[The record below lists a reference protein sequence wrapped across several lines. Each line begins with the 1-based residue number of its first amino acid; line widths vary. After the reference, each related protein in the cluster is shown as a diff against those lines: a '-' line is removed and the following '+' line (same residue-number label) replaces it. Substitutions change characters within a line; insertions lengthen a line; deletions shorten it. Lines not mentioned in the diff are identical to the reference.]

1 MVLALFCLTPSGI
14 ILHQVSY
21 NLLLLRGE
29 RHSLQDIVHDGG
41 TKFQVEM
48 RLHPLL
54 GNSLGYTLTV
64 PTLELPSQQVTQPS
78 FKQRDNTPHEEQPD
92 SPSRRPETDT
102 RTLTNRASVE
112 SRIDDMLEI
121 LAHADLLH
129 KLVFVSVHT
138 GQLTDMRE
146 HVLKTISK
154 LESVDITKSEL
165 NVGVNNELGETKD
178 FSTKVESVTE
188 SRLLSLLGG
197 KSFNWLEVKIVIKME
212 VIEILS
218 VNKKIEHVVTLATN
232 LKTGLHPVKSGGLEK
247 LGVLQTSEKVSLDHR
262 LGGLIVESVQ
272 HVHLKKFL
280 VRNSNLDGLTVRAM
294 FKIKVLDQGH
304 ILSSLHFATSQVVRV
319 WCPIQRDSVRR
330 IVILQIP
337 LSQEWLY
344 LLGQLEVDIFIVT
357 KSEDLILM
365 GNKRSVSF
373 LHDSLRDGV
382 DKRVKVECREV
393 GVVSLDVNVLGL
405 VINTNMDG
413 SRKRV
418 VEMRESNLVL
428 GSDDVSDDNLV
439 DIIEFVPVLVEGV
452 HVSVQRL
459 KFGTTRQ
466 SNVERFGSEETLLIK
481 QVECVVVRVVAQQLP
496 TDSVQVG
503 HLRKSEL
510 EIFVAGPIDLRG
522 VNKGLGVVEPLQDS
536 LIVFLI

>member
-1 MVLALFCLTPSGI
+1 M
-14 ILHQVSY
+14 
-21 NLLLLRGE
+21 
-29 RHSLQDIVHDGG
+29 
-41 TKFQVEM
+41 
-48 RLHPLL
+48 
-54 GNSLGYTLTV
+54 
-64 PTLELPSQQVTQPS
+64 
-78 FKQRDNTPHEEQPD
+78 
-92 SPSRRPETDT
+92 
-102 RTLTNRASVE
+102 
-112 SRIDDMLEI
+112 
-121 LAHADLLH
+121 
-129 KLVFVSVHT
+129 
-138 GQLTDMRE
+138 
-146 HVLKTISK
+146 
-154 LESVDITKSEL
+154 
-165 NVGVNNELGETKD
+165 
-178 FSTKVESVTE
+178 
-188 SRLLSLLGG
+188 
-197 KSFNWLEVKIVIKME
+197 
-212 VIEILS
+212 
-218 VNKKIEHVVTLATN
+218 
-232 LKTGLHPVKSGGLEK
+232 
-247 LGVLQTSEKVSLDHR
+247 
-262 LGGLIVESVQ
+262 ESVQ

-344 LLGQLEVDIFIVT
+344 LLGQLEIDIFIVT

-365 GNKRSVSF
+365 GNERSVSF

-428 GSDDVSDDNLV
+428 RSDDVSDDNLV

-496 TDSVQVG
+496 TDSVQVS

>member
-1 MVLALFCLTPSGI
+1 
-14 ILHQVSY
+14 
-21 NLLLLRGE
+21 
-29 RHSLQDIVHDGG
+29 
-41 TKFQVEM
+41 
-48 RLHPLL
+48 
-54 GNSLGYTLTV
+54 
-64 PTLELPSQQVTQPS
+64 
-78 FKQRDNTPHEEQPD
+78 
-92 SPSRRPETDT
+92 
-102 RTLTNRASVE
+102 
-112 SRIDDMLEI
+112 
-121 LAHADLLH
+121 
-129 KLVFVSVHT
+129 
-138 GQLTDMRE
+138 
-146 HVLKTISK
+146 
-154 LESVDITKSEL
+154 
-165 NVGVNNELGETKD
+165 
-178 FSTKVESVTE
+178 
-188 SRLLSLLGG
+188 
-197 KSFNWLEVKIVIKME
+197 
-212 VIEILS
+212 
-218 VNKKIEHVVTLATN
+218 
-232 LKTGLHPVKSGGLEK
+232 
-247 LGVLQTSEKVSLDHR
+247 
-262 LGGLIVESVQ
+262 
-272 HVHLKKFL
+272 
-280 VRNSNLDGLTVRAM
+280 
-294 FKIKVLDQGH
+294 
-304 ILSSLHFATSQVVRV
+304 
-319 WCPIQRDSVRR
+319 
-330 IVILQIP
+330 
-337 LSQEWLY
+337 
-344 LLGQLEVDIFIVT
+344 
-357 KSEDLILM
+357 M

-522 VNKGLGVVEPLQDS
+522 VNEGLGVVEPFQDS
-536 LIVFLI
+536 RIVFLI